1 MAPSLKPG
9 TLTEGTGFFLFLLLQ
24 EAVWQSVFVIA
35 PRTDLLSEDS
45 YSVQL
50 SPINGTYYP
59 QTIQSLQPELPSH

>member
-24 EAVWQSVFVIA
+24 EAVWLSVCGIA
-35 PRTDLLSEDS
+35 PRTDLLSVDS

-59 QTIQSLQPELPSH
+59 QTIQPLQPELPSH